1 MWREAGLSLG
11 WLVGLPGTC
20 AERCVKMAA
29 VPWSRRLRSDGEK
42 EAPEGGA
49 RGEVITFSLPRLKR
63 LYPSY
68 RTLYLAVA
76 VCLYAFL

>member
-1 MWREAGLSLG
+1 MAGGGALS
-11 WLVGLPGTC
+11 GLPGTC
-20 AERCVKMAA
+20 AERCVKMAV

-49 RGEVITFSLPRLKR
+49 RGEVITFSLPRLKK

-68 RTLYLAVA
+68 RTLYFPVA